1 MPGGFPCSDGSQE
14 TSAMVLSPQE
24 AETVLK
30 VLERDRA
37 LRERDLMRLG
47 DLKLRLNEKES
58 HSIQLAK
65 PDPLDQQHCIHCCL
79 PFEPLRNSPETC
91 LDCHN
96 KVCKCCAL
104 YSHQEQGWHCL
115 ACAETWHIKAFSMDW
130 FYDSVRNRFG
140 QNSPNEFLQE
150 QLRLQTGHQFS
161 SYSGRHCDMME
172 KSTNHSSADWNK
184 KVKKKQCSSNQEVE
198 EHETFTAAPQNLFL
212 HHSEDAVQEEFDH
225 PHAGQM
231 PPAEYDMEKRQDLKM
246 LPGPLATWKCG
257 SRRCGVSRQS
267 RDTVARLRSSFV
279 QDECESESRSDLEN
293 KSLTWPMRYCN
304 GMDEACNTDSG
315 STSSKSH
322 CTTSQECKPQQSS
335 TWNIGENSRRKG
347 PMTDDQLEAELRTV
361 IKWMGERESI
371 AAEIPTTQASPGS
384 FFLAEDSDSSHDE
397 DLLMIQ
403 AELQKRFSA
412 TSLSS
417 ITGKALRLIHSAEM
431 AVANAGPVSRREGSP
446 AGNSGTAENK
456 TSEEARSTM
465 SATEGNAGA
474 RDHSVPPADEAW
486 ATDGWLAVLEENV
499 YMGAGRVFA
508 LEEELTELELRARS
522 VQGHTPDMELSSLED
537 SVASAAAQLQLSEAQ
552 ISEIERHLHS
562 MKLPGF
568 DATLGGSSQ
577 FCNVPKD
584 PMRTALRRRKL
595 PAPPLRD
602 SQVEATPSML

>member
-403 AELQKRFSA
+403 AELQK
-412 TSLSS
+412 
-417 ITGKALRLIHSAEM
+417 
-431 AVANAGPVSRREGSP
+431 
-446 AGNSGTAENK
+446 
-456 TSEEARSTM
+456 
-465 SATEGNAGA
+465 
-474 RDHSVPPADEAW
+474 
-486 ATDGWLAVLEENV
+486 V